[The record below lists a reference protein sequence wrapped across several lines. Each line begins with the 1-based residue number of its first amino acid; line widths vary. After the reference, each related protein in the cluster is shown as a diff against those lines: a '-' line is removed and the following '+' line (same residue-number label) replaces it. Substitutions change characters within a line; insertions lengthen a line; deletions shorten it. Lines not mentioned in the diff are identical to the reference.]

1 MLAREIKVNL
11 FTLKKFCSMRID
23 TFPNTRVIHFLFLNF
38 RYGHGY
44 EIFCVACSNSKTLL
58 ASACKVGH
66 VTFLFCLVTGYLN
79 QAPASLVMQAEF
91 DMKGHRCLIFLNLA
105 FSASFPSVSSE
116 ACSCLLNLSQLHS
129 FVFQYLA

>member
-1 MLAREIKVNL
+1 
-11 FTLKKFCSMRID
+11 MRCID
-23 TFPNTRVIHFLFLNF
+23 TFPKTGVIHFLFLHF

-66 VTFLFCLVTGYLN
+66 VTFLFCLVTGYFN
-79 QAPASLVMQAEF
+79 QAPASLVIQAEF

-105 FSASFPSVSSE
+105 FSASFASVSSK
-116 ACSCLLNLSQLHS
+116 ACSCLLNLS
-129 FVFQYLA
+129 